1 MPVPADGR
9 PAPNCRDRHSSR
21 DKAAT
26 EAGYTRKG
34 RSIRFAVIPLWHGAR
49 MEASGSVRYRRC
61 IMRVVTPRSIAEQ
74 LSEVRQ
80 AASAFGVDAVVDA
93 LERTAREALA
103 VARTDEE
110 RELARQL
117 LAVAGQTRV
126 RRSLRR

>member
-1 MPVPADGR
+1 
-9 PAPNCRDRHSSR
+9 
-21 DKAAT
+21 
-26 EAGYTRKG
+26 
-34 RSIRFAVIPLWHGAR
+34 
-49 MEASGSVRYRRC
+49 MEASGSVRYRRG

-74 LSEVRQ
+74 LGEVRQ
-80 AASAFGVDAVVDA
+80 AAAAFGVDAVVDA

-126 RRSLRR
+126 RRSLHR

>member
-26 EAGYTRKG
+26 EAGSG
-34 RSIRFAVIPLWHGAR
+34 GSIRFAVIPLWHGVR
-49 MEASGSVRYRRC
+49 MEASGSVRYRRG
-61 IMRVVTPRSIAEQ
+61 IMRVVTPRSIATQ

-80 AASAFGVDAVVDA
+80 AAAAFGVDAVVDA

-126 RRSLRR
+126 RRSLHR